1 MIVNDKIFV
10 TLGTA
15 NVEFYKNKGYE
26 IPYNKDKRGRLR
38 VTKEIPIEVS
48 VYDLPIKSNEK
59 ILVKCEDCNKE
70 RNISA
75 HTLFGRKNSQF
86 LKNGETPC
94 SDCANKRMSGI
105 NSPSYIH
112 GSTLFPMYRNNARKR
127 NIEFKL
133 TTEEF
138 IEICPS
144 NCYYCGNKS
153 NGVDRKYSHIGYV
166 KDNCV
171 PCCSKC
177 NFIKNTTPFD
187 EFVNT
192 IKKMY
197 NKLKEQN
204 EI

>member
-1 MIVNDKIFV
+1 
-10 TLGTA
+10 
-15 NVEFYKNKGYE
+15 
-26 IPYNKDKRGRLR
+26 
-38 VTKEIPIEVS
+38 
-48 VYDLPIKSNEK
+48 
-59 ILVKCEDCNKE
+59 
-70 RNISA
+70 
-75 HTLFGRKNSQF
+75 
-86 LKNGETPC
+86 
-94 SDCANKRMSGI
+94 MSGI

-133 TTEEF
+133 TSEEF
-138 IEICPS
+138 IKICPS

-153 NGVDRKYSHIGYV
+153 NGVDRKYSNIGYT
-166 KDNCV
+166 KDNCL

-177 NFIKNTTPFD
+177 NFIKNTTPFN
-187 EFVNT
+187 EFVDT